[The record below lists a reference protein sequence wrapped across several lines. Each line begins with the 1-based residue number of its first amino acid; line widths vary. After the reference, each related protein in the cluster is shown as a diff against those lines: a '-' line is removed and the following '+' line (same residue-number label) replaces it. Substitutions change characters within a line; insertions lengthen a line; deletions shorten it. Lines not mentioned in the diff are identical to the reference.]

1 MTTTKDEDDLRAVR
15 SQNQLFAKDEPLFPN
30 AVSEQGCRA
39 IKRNALIFA
48 LQLSIGDVNGG

>member
-1 MTTTKDEDDLRAVR
+1 MTTTKDEDDLGTVR

-30 AVSEQGCRA
+30 AGSEQGRQA

>member
-1 MTTTKDEDDLRAVR
+1 MTTTKNEDDLGAVR

-30 AVSEQGCRA
+30 AASEQGRRA

-48 LQLSIGDVNGG
+48 LQLSIEDVNGG